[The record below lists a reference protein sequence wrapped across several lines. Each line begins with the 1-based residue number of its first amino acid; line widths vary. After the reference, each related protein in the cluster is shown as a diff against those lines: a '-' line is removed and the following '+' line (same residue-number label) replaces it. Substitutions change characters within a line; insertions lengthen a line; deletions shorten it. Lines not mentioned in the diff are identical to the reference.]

1 MDDIMTELI
10 NYAMW
15 EKHIS
20 VKLSSELS
28 PYTPSVADS
37 ETRSILIN
45 TNWYLQQQLPLHL
58 AHEIAHII
66 NGDHATHP
74 LYFSPMQSD
83 YKMELNANRT
93 AIKLLIPYYLQERS
107 SEQVNVTEFMTC
119 FVIPSHLENIVREEL
134 REAL

>member
-1 MDDIMTELI
+1 MDNIMTELI

-15 EKHIS
+15 EKHIT

-45 TNWYLQQQLPLHL
+45 TNWHLPQQLPLHL
-58 AHEIAHII
+58 AHEIAHIV

-74 LYFSPMQSD
+74 LYFSPLQAD

-93 AIKLLIPYYLQERS
+93 AIKMLIPYYLADRDREH
-107 SEQVNVTEFMTC
+107 VNVNEFMNI
-119 FVIPSHLENIVREEL
+119 FVVPSHLEKMCREEL
-134 REAL
+134 IKAL